1 MFPFRYMEA
10 DPPGPKAGSEKPRS
24 MEGSCK
30 VKISQQTE
38 GSVRILSC
46 QGRLDAQVSGVLKE
60 NIQQLVDDGAVS
72 LVIDLEG
79 VDFLDS
85 SGLGALVAG
94 LRKAKEKRGEIKLSG
109 LRPDV
114 RSIFD
119 ITRVARLFH
128 ICQDIPEAVK
138 AFE

>member
-1 MFPFRYMEA
+1 MEIA
-10 DPPGPKAGSEKPRS
+10 H
-24 MEGSCK
+24 
-30 VKISQQTE
+30 QTE
-38 GSVRILSC
+38 GKVRILAC
-46 QGRLDAQVSGVLKE
+46 QGRLDAQVSGILKE
-60 NIQQLVDDGAVS
+60 SIQKLLDEGAAS

-94 LRKAKEKRGEIKLSG
+94 LRKAKEKKGEIKLAG

-128 ICQDIPEAVK
+128 ICRDVPEAVR
-138 AFE
+138 AFG

>member
-1 MFPFRYMEA
+1 MEI
-10 DPPGPKAGSEKPRS
+10 KLQN
-24 MEGSCK
+24 EG
-30 VKISQQTE
+30 T
-38 GSVRILSC
+38 VRILSC
-46 QGRLDAQVSGVLKE
+46 QGRLDAQVSNTLKE
-60 NIQQLVDDGAVS
+60 NIQQQLDEGAVN

-94 LRKAKEKRGEIKLSG
+94 LRKAKEKKGEIKLSG

-128 ICQDIPEAVK
+128 ICQNVAEAVK
-138 AFE
+138 AFQ